1 MLGVALGA
9 LLYRYVWAARSP
21 KPDDKAP
28 DS

>member
-1 MLGVALGA
+1 MLGAALGA
-9 LLYRYVWAARSP
+9 LLYRYVRAASPP